1 MRIVIQRV
9 QNAEVIIN
17 NKLHSSIDYG
27 LLCLV
32 GFCDTDNVV
41 DLEWALKKITTLKL
55 FNNQLSLDDVEG
67 ELLIVSQFTL
77 FASVK
82 KGTKPSWY
90 KAAKPD
96 HAKEIYNSFVS
107 ICRDKLFERVKTGFF
122 GADMKIKST
131 NDGPVTI
138 IIDTKNK
145 DY

>member
-9 QNAEVIIN
+9 KSAEVIIN
-17 NKLHSSIDYG
+17 DKLYSSIDYG

-32 GFCDTDNVV
+32 GFCDTDGVV
-41 DLEWALKKITTLKL
+41 DLEWAFKKITTLKL
-55 FNNQLSLDDVEG
+55 FSNQLSLNDIEG

-77 FASVK
+77 FASIK

-90 KAAKPD
+90 KAAKPEY
-96 HAKEIYNSFVS
+96 AQEIYDSFVS
-107 ICRDKLFERVKTGFF
+107 ICRNKLLKRIKTGVF
-122 GADMKIKST
+122 GADMKIKSI

-138 IIDTKNK
+138 ILDTKNR